1 MLELC
6 FLFSGSYRSS
16 VSACNHIWA
25 IISFRTLMLATGL
38 FFSDCFF
45 QVRCNLTKIYM
56 WILANHN
63 AQALQTD
70 SQKEGEYSLKIIP
83 LPWLKSSKA
92 IILVSNDYFI
102 SQHAFCPTGDST
114 GINCDDASW
123 LHQLPQKEEA
133 TGKALV
139 LIPALLARGSDS
151 IWKVETFMHYPS
163 TIWLLDLLLT

>member
-1 MLELC
+1 M
-6 FLFSGSYRSS
+6 
-16 VSACNHIWA
+16 
-25 IISFRTLMLATGL
+25 
-38 FFSDCFF
+38 
-45 QVRCNLTKIYM
+45 
-56 WILANHN
+56 LANHN
-63 AQALQTD
+63 AQALQRD
-70 SQKEGEYSLKIIP
+70 SQKEGKYNLKIIP

-102 SQHAFCPTGDST
+102 SQHAFCPNGDST

-151 IWKVETFMHYPS
+151 IYLESGDIYALPFYNLIARSLVNLNENMC
-163 TIWLLDLLLT
+163 